1 MVSRR
6 HLLKLSA
13 LGTASFAAPLAYAS
27 GSVTITHN
35 TGNPIGSTSP
45 KDLSDNSRN
54 LDYLCL
60 GPDHSYCDRKGVP
73 RKSWAG
79 MEQDF
84 DNDQARRDSEFNGDQ
99 AVRSEQFNRLMASS
113 GYEHPVPYMPGITL
127 DRLTQS
133 VTYQGNE
140 YRVISNFLPLLTT
153 AWDVDVSK
161 LKLIGDDSL
170 RHELAFSTDPNK
182 MASMVGVIR
191 TPLAVAIDGTVAKS
205 LSQAQ
210 IDLWEFSGL
219 VTSRPVPNDYETWD
233 WTPAFEAARITLG
246 SFGGGDLTFGTGGVY
261 QARYIILDRSIVLN
275 GRGVNST
282 ELKQIAGANQDFIKS
297 ENFDVLTGTGLTVA
311 DSRVP
316 SWMGLKDIRVNG
328 NRYNAATNPK
338 GNTSGVPVKL
348 YGPSMILAGTVLV
361 YDGAGGGLYTE
372 DSTSASGVNWRG
384 QEEGKFGNIICRS
397 NGGFA
402 GWHCR
407 GPHNSDANSI
417 VCCFNDGWNFRSEE
431 STLYCG
437 SFDRIGLLHSYAGGR
452 SAKPALDTGVYIGGI
467 ARIDTLVLDGD
478 NAVLQANELQI
489 DKIRAYNI
497 GGLLDGVVVNGRN
510 CYIGHLNALVWK
522 LSIGRTALIING
534 DNADISGVIATSNP
548 ENEGVL
554 VKGSGCDLELTIIN
568 FSGDDRTGLKLD
580 GVDNE
585 INCKIRNCNAAFD
598 YVSGSDNQV
607 DLSIATTVGQTAVK
621 GQAPRS
627 SDRIN
632 IRSRGDTVGGCKA
645 ILETDQVA
653 MDVTTYTIVV
663 IAHGLLYRPPRKAVR
678 ANWLASDP
686 DASTWDESLLRIITT
701 TDKEV
706 VLGYKLVGAA
716 PAGTKARIGVT
727 IDLT

>member
-13 LGTASFAAPLAYAS
+13 LGTASFAAPLAYSAS
-27 GSVTITHN
+27 NITMTHN

-84 DNDQARRDSEFNGDQ
+84 DSDRVRRDSEFGGDQ

-113 GYEHPVPYMPGITL
+113 GFEPPVPYAAGITL
-127 DRLTQS
+127 ERPTQS
-133 VTYQGNE
+133 VTYQGND
-140 YRVISNFLPLLTT
+140 YRVKSQFLPLLTT
-153 AWDVDVSK
+153 AWVIDESK

-170 RHELAFSTDPNK
+170 RQELAFSTDPNK
-182 MASMVGVIR
+182 MAGMVGVIR
-191 TPLAVAIDGTVAKS
+191 TPLAVAIEGTVAKS
-205 LSQAQ
+205 LSQTQ

-219 VTSRPVPNDYETWD
+219 VTSRPVPSDYGTWD

-261 QARYIILDRSIVLN
+261 QARYIHLDRSIVLN

-328 NRYNAATNPK
+328 NRYNASTNPK

-372 DSTSASGVNWRG
+372 DSTSASGVSWRG

-402 GWHCR
+402 GWHCC
-407 GPHNSDANSI
+407 GPHNNKADSI
-417 VCCFNDGWNFRSEE
+417 ISGFNDGWGFYSEE
-431 STLYCG
+431 GALFGG
-437 SFDRIGLLHSYAGGR
+437 SFDQIGLLHTYANGR
-452 SAKPALDTGVYIGGI
+452 STSPALDTGAYIGSI
-467 ARIDTLVLDGD
+467 ARIDNLVVDGD
-478 NAVLQANELQI
+478 NCIMQAPDIQV
-489 DKIRAYNI
+489 DKLRPYNI
-497 GGLLDGVVVNGRN
+497 GGMQDGVVINGANCSVQHMDGLVWSSSVGRIAVIVNGDNVMINGVLNTNNPDNDGVVVNGSGCAVN
-510 CYIGHLNALVWK
+510 VNVKNFSAP
-522 LSIGRTALIING
+522 GRTGMKLNG
-534 DNADISGVIATSNP
+534 IDNDIRGN
-548 ENEGVL
+548 
-554 VKGSGCDLELTIIN
+554 
-568 FSGDDRTGLKLD
+568 
-580 GVDNE
+580 
-585 INCKIRNCNAAFD
+585 IRNCAVGFN
-598 YVSGSDNQV
+598 YQSGTDNRV
-607 DLSIATTVGQTAVK
+607 NLSIVTTVGQVPVT
-621 GQAPRS
+621 GLAPRAA
-627 SDRIN
+627 DRID
-632 IRSRGDTVGGCKA
+632 IRSRGNTIGGCKTN
-645 ILETDQVA
+645 LKTGLLP
-653 MDVTTYTIVV
+653 MDISTYSIVV
-663 IAHGLLYRPPRKAVR
+663 VAHGLLYTPDPGAVR
-678 ANWLASDP
+678 INWLTSAP
-686 DASTWDESLLRIITT
+686 DSSVWDEAMLRVVTT
-701 TDKEV
+701 TAPDV
-706 VLGYKLVGAA
+706 VLGYKLASPA
-716 PAGTKARIGVT
+716 PAGTNARIGIS

>member
-13 LGTASFAAPLAYAS
+13 LGTASFAAPLAYSAS
-27 GSVTITHN
+27 NTTMTHN

-84 DNDQARRDSEFNGDQ
+84 DNDRVRRDSEFGGDQ

-113 GYEHPVPYMPGITL
+113 GFEPPVPYAAGITL
-127 DRLTQS
+127 ERPTQS
-133 VTYQGNE
+133 VTYQGND
-140 YRVISNFLPLLTT
+140 YRVKSQFLPLLTT
-153 AWDVDVSK
+153 AWAIDESK

-170 RHELAFSTDPNK
+170 RQELAFSTDPNK
-182 MASMVGVIR
+182 MAGMVGVIR
-191 TPLAVAIDGTVAKS
+191 TPLAVAIEGTVAKS
-205 LSQAQ
+205 LSQTQ

-219 VTSRPVPNDYETWD
+219 VTSRPVPSDYGTWD

-261 QARYIILDRSIVLN
+261 QARYIHLDRSIVLN

-316 SWMGLKDIRVNG
+316 SWMGLKDIRING
-328 NRYNAATNPK
+328 NRYNASTNPK

-372 DSTSASGVNWRG
+372 DSTSASGVSWRG

-417 VCCFNDGWNFRSEE
+417 ICCFNDGWNFRSEE
-431 STLYCG
+431 SALYGG

-452 SAKPALDTGVYIGGI
+452 SAEPALDTGVYIGSI
-467 ARIDTLVLDGD
+467 ARIDTLVVDGD

-489 DKIRAYNI
+489 DKMRAYNI
-497 GGLLDGVVVNGRN
+497 GGQQDGVVVNGRN

-522 LSIGRTALIING
+522 SSVGKTALIVNG
-534 DNADISGVIATSNP
+534 DNADISGILATSNP
-548 ENEGVL
+548 DNEGAL
-554 VKGSGCDLELTIIN
+554 VKGAGCNLELTIIN
-568 FSGDDRTGLKLD
+568 FSGADRTGLKLD
-580 GVDNE
+580 GIDNE
-585 INCKIRNCNAAFD
+585 IDCKIRNCNTAFD
-598 YVSGSDNQV
+598 YVSGGDNQV

-621 GQAPRS
+621 GQAPRA

-645 ILETDQVA
+645 NLETDQVA

-686 DASTWDESLLRIITT
+686 DSSTWDEALLRIVTT

-706 VLGYKLVGAA
+706 VLGYKLAGAA